1 MDTIFIAGGGTGGH
15 IMPALAVA
23 RQLVQDNDNLQVEFI
38 GTAQGMEA
46 TLVPEAGFKL
56 HELPVRPLKRV
67 GLKNTIKALFALP
80 KALLASLSLIKEA
93 RPMAVIGVGG
103 YAAGPIVLAAWLKGI
118 PTAIME
124 QNSFPGLTNRILSKL
139 VREIYTGMPTQRFPV
154 KKVRFL
160 GNPVRKEIIAAREH
174 QYEEP
179 QNGFTLLVAGGSQ
192 GAHAINQLLAD
203 AAPKLKAISGLK
215 IIHQAGKSDIE
226 LLQKVY
232 SEAGITAE
240 VFAFDTKMAERYS
253 AAHLII
259 ARAGAMTI
267 SEIAAIGRPAILIP
281 FPYASDN
288 HQLFNAKYLANYG
301 AAIIMEQKVTTPAL
315 LAKKVL
321 DLAAHPA
328 SLSDMAQKAR
338 ELGKVE
344 AARQIAAALI
354 ALSGR
359 NIRGADKLVAT
370 GEASGEKADV

>member
-1 MDTIFIAGGGTGGH
+1 MDTVFIAGGGTGGH
-15 IMPALAVA
+15 VMPALAVA
-23 RQLVQDNDNLQVEFI
+23 RQLMQDNPSVNVEFV

-67 GLKNTIKALFALP
+67 GLKNTVKALFALP
-80 KALLASLSLIKEA
+80 KALFASLKLIKEKQ
-93 RPMAVIGVGG
+93 PKAVIGVGG
-103 YAAGPIVLAAWLKGI
+103 YAAGPIVLAARLKGI

-160 GNPVRKEIIAAREH
+160 GNPVRSEIIAAREKS
-174 QYEEP
+174 YEEP
-179 QNGFTLLVAGGSQ
+179 KDGFTLLVAGGSQ
-192 GAHAINQLLAD
+192 GAHAVNELLAD
-203 AAPKLKAISGLK
+203 AAPTLSAISGLK
-215 IIHQAGKSDIE
+215 IIHQAGKSDVD
-226 LLQKVY
+226 LLKEAY
-232 SEAGITAE
+232 SAAGISAD
-240 VFAFDTKMAERYS
+240 VFAFDSKMAEKYS

-301 AAIIMEQKVTTPAL
+301 AAIIMEQKVTTPSL
-315 LAKKVL
+315 LAQKVS

-328 SLSDMAQKAR
+328 SLSDMAKKSR

-344 AARQIAAALI
+344 AAKQIAAALL
-354 ALSGR
+354 ALAGLNS
-359 NIRGADKLVAT
+359 AKSAK
-370 GEASGEKADV
+370 EEKADV